1 MNKLINLT
9 PHDIVITGYGIVEPS
24 GNSVK
29 VHSHLS
35 KVDDIDGVPIMCCK
49 DARVSNLPDPH
60 KGVLYIVPG
69 YVRTAL
75 PHRKDL
81 ASPTKLIRDGAGRIV
96 GCGALEI
103 NP

>member
-1 MNKLINLT
+1 MKLINLT
-9 PHDIVITGYGIVEPS
+9 PHDIAITGYGIVEPS
-24 GNSVK
+24 GQSVK

-35 KVDDIDGVPIMCCK
+35 KVADADGVPIMCCK
-49 DARVSNLPDPH
+49 ESKVSNLPDPMDNI
-60 KGVLYIVPG
+60 LYIVPA

-75 PHRKDL
+75 PQRTDL

>member
-1 MNKLINLT
+1 MKLINLT

-24 GNSVK
+24 GHSVK

-35 KVDDIDGVPIMCCK
+35 KVGDADGVPIMCCK
-49 DARVSNLPDPH
+49 DSRVSNLPDSIE
-60 KGVLYIVPG
+60 GVLYIVPA

-75 PHRKDL
+75 PHRTDL
-81 ASPTKLIRDGAGRIV
+81 ASPTKLIRDGAGKIV